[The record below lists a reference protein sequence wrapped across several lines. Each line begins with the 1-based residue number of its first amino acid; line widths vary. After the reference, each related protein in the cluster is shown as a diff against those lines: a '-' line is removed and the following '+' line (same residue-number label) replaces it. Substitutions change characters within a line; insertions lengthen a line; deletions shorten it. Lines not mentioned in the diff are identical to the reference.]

1 MEPIR
6 QVRRT
11 DEEEE
16 TNTTVMG
23 DEIRAKLGNNIKLTE
38 LKVDIVELTRKCC
51 FGLGVLRFC
60 GCLTQLRVV
69 KKMFPPKNK
78 KNKPFFNRIIQC
90 LDDLRAPMTEKKEV
104 KKNNK
109 NLETNTKLYFYG
121 VFFRA

>member
-23 DEIRAKLGNNIKLTE
+23 DEIRPKLGNNIKLTE

-51 FGLGVLRFC
+51 FHKGVLRFC

-69 KKMFPPKNK
+69 KKMFPPKKPNRK
-78 KNKPFFNRIIQC
+78 K
-90 LDDLRAPMTEKKEV
+90 
-104 KKNNK
+104 
-109 NLETNTKLYFYG
+109 TNPVLIG
-121 VFFRA
+121 